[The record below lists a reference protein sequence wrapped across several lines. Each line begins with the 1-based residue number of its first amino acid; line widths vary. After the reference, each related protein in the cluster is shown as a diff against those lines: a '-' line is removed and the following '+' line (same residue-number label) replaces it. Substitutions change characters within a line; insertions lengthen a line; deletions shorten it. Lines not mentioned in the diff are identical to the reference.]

1 MPISGFFLS
10 QQRTEIHRYMGQTPQ
25 FYAMETDLVLRP
37 ARRYRS
43 PNTFKQFGFAME
55 CEDMS
60 NGLGLFNWIR
70 DGVKQSVLLGV
81 SDAIDTI
88 GSHEDNRSLNPAL
101 LTFAKQPVTMLT
113 DARIDEPIQRKVPGA
128 SGRKRL
134 GRSLRDID
142 PKPAS

>member
-1 MPISGFFLS
+1 
-10 QQRTEIHRYMGQTPQ
+10 
-25 FYAMETDLVLRP
+25 
-37 ARRYRS
+37 
-43 PNTFKQFGFAME
+43 
-55 CEDMS
+55 MS

-88 GSHEDNRSLNPAL
+88 GSPDEHRALHPAL
-101 LTFAKQPVTMLT
+101 MSFAKQPISMQAN
-113 DARIDEPIQRKVPGA
+113 ARIDEPPQRKLPGT

-142 PKPAS
+142 PNPAS

>member
-1 MPISGFFLS
+1 
-10 QQRTEIHRYMGQTPQ
+10 
-25 FYAMETDLVLRP
+25 
-37 ARRYRS
+37 
-43 PNTFKQFGFAME
+43 
-55 CEDMS
+55 MS

-88 GSHEDNRSLNPAL
+88 GSPDENRALNPAL
-101 LTFAKQPVTMLT
+101 LSFAKHPFASQATS
-113 DARIDEPIQRKVPGA
+113 RIDEPPTRKLPGA

-134 GRSLRDID
+134 GRSLRDIE

>member
-1 MPISGFFLS
+1 
-10 QQRTEIHRYMGQTPQ
+10 
-25 FYAMETDLVLRP
+25 
-37 ARRYRS
+37 
-43 PNTFKQFGFAME
+43 
-55 CEDMS
+55 MS

-88 GSHEDNRSLNPAL
+88 GSPDESRALNPAL
-101 LTFAKQPVTMLT
+101 LSFAKQPFASQANV
-113 DARIDEPIQRKVPGA
+113 RIDEPLSRKPTGA

-134 GRSLRDID
+134 GRSLRDIE

>member
-1 MPISGFFLS
+1 
-10 QQRTEIHRYMGQTPQ
+10 
-25 FYAMETDLVLRP
+25 
-37 ARRYRS
+37 
-43 PNTFKQFGFAME
+43 
-55 CEDMS
+55 MS

-88 GSHEDNRSLNPAL
+88 GSPDENRTLSPAL
-101 LTFAKQPVTMLT
+101 LAFAKQPLALQASVRL
-113 DARIDEPIQRKVPGA
+113 DEPAPRKLPGS

-134 GRSLRDID
+134 GRSLRDIE

>member
-1 MPISGFFLS
+1 
-10 QQRTEIHRYMGQTPQ
+10 
-25 FYAMETDLVLRP
+25 
-37 ARRYRS
+37 
-43 PNTFKQFGFAME
+43 
-55 CEDMS
+55 MS

-88 GSHEDNRSLNPAL
+88 GSPDELRALNPTL
-101 LTFAKQPVTMLT
+101 LSFVKQPISMQAN
-113 DARIDEPIQRKVPGA
+113 ARLDEPPQRKLSGA

>member
-1 MPISGFFLS
+1 
-10 QQRTEIHRYMGQTPQ
+10 
-25 FYAMETDLVLRP
+25 
-37 ARRYRS
+37 
-43 PNTFKQFGFAME
+43 
-55 CEDMS
+55 MS

-88 GSHEDNRSLNPAL
+88 GSPDENRALNPAL
-101 LTFAKQPVTMLT
+101 LSFAKQPLAIQAN
-113 DARIDEPIQRKVPGA
+113 ARMDEPGPRKLPGV

-142 PKPAS
+142 PKPVS

>member
-1 MPISGFFLS
+1 
-10 QQRTEIHRYMGQTPQ
+10 
-25 FYAMETDLVLRP
+25 
-37 ARRYRS
+37 
-43 PNTFKQFGFAME
+43 
-55 CEDMS
+55 MS

-88 GSHEDNRSLNPAL
+88 GSPDENRALNPAL
-101 LTFAKQPVTMLT
+101 MSFAKQPISLQAN
-113 DARIDEPIQRKVPGA
+113 ARIDEPPQRKLPGT

-142 PKPAS
+142 PNPAS